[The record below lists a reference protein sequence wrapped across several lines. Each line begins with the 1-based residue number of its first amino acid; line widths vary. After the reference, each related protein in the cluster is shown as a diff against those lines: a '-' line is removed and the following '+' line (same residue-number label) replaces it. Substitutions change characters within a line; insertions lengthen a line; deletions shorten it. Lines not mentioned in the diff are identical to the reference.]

1 MCTHYSYSYS
11 YSYSYLY
18 LSAPFFYPLYSYSLF
33 SSLLSL
39 PSLLIRSIRTYIHTP
54 LFLLPLLL
62 LPLFLLSTTLPSIC
76 THNMYTFFSKIF
88 SQKIQTTY
96 RKSPKRNYFN
106 ISIFTIFL
114 QRKIRKSRINMQSL
128 KKYSRKHMSFQI
140 NQLMLVFM
148 LVTRLLFLQKMEMV
162 FILMFYL
169 YRKPKRISRLIKSIT
184 LLQQVKLLK
193 KGLMKRHLYGKK
205 KEKRKN
211 LTILVGIGLN
221 IHIQM
226 VQQMRMILKML

>member
-1 MCTHYSYSYS
+1 MKPSIKKGIIITSLCAFTLVGIKF
-11 YSYSYLY
+11 YLNSTNKIDVNSVSTLNTGY
-18 LSAPFFYPLYSYSLF
+18 WDNPSTPTGFVSNSETQSVLYDASKTITQVF
-33 SSLLSL
+33 VQEGQQVNAGDPLLSYDL
-39 PSLLIRSIRTYIHTP
+39 TTLQSAVDTSQLDVEKAQNAITLAEHELKKLLNTTPIPDVVEEPEIQDHTP
-54 LFLLPLLL
+54 APLPGV
-62 LPLFLLSTTLPSIC
+62 PAKDG
-76 THNMYTFFSKIF
+76 NG
-88 SQKIQTTY
+88 
-96 RKSPKRNYFN
+96 
-106 ISIFTIFL
+106 
-114 QRKIRKSRINMQSL
+114 
-128 KKYSRKHMSFQI
+128 
-140 NQLMLVFM
+140 
-148 LVTRLLFLQKMEMV
+148 